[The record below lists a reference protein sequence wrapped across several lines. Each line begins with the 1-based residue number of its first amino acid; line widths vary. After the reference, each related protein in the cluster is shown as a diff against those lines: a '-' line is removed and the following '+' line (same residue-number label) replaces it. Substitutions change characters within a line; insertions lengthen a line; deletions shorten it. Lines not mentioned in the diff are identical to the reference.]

1 MNVRVFLLVL
11 FTFAFMGVWDA
22 DRPAAGL
29 AKDATQET
37 PVAASLSMPG
47 YSEHVLSAALPE
59 NPAVPAQETVP
70 LDVQTVLLLV
80 ASVPWDSSVQAEVPE
95 PVEAVAEPVI
105 QDAKSDVIELA
116 VDVITNLI
124 SDAIMVQPVASEE
137 IAADEDLGVFV
148 TETEE
153 TSVVVD
159 AVHTSEAV
167 PVIADSDVT
176 FGSVTFGSVTLSQ
189 EAAEAFIPLPK
200 NLAAGT
206 WQVMSESSEFYRVTI
221 DKSRAESASKKKGTA
236 AAEEE
241 SFSVITTSDG
251 VRWSFIRSFANPK
264 TPGSDR
270 QASTESL
277 GSDAQ

>member
-59 NPAVPAQETVP
+59 DPAVPAQETVP

-116 VDVITNLI
+116 VDVITNLM

-176 FGSVTFGSVTLSQ
+176 FGSVTLSQ

-221 DKSRAESASKKKGTA
+221 DKSRAESASKKEGTA

-251 VRWSFIRSFANPK
+251 VRWSFIRSFANPR